1 MTEKICVNDVLSTL
15 NSMITMINYSIQQAN
30 NKTFRDEL
38 ITSRNNLED
47 LQWQVYLIAKEKQ
60 YYVPAAPAGAA
71 DIEQVKNS
79 IN

>member
-1 MTEKICVNDVLSTL
+1 MTEKICVNDVLYTL

-38 ITSRNNLED
+38 ITSRNNLEY
-47 LQWQVYLIAKEKQ
+47 LQLQLYLISKEKQ
-60 YYVPAAPAGAA
+60 YYVPAAPALAA

-79 IN
+79 II